1 MCYSLKRLL
10 EIPVLIHRVDALT
23 LGLVTKI
30 TNAITFKR
38 SLMDVLILAMVLA
51 KITTAIIFKA
61 QLAKQDV
68 LTVVTGAH
76 KVISAKG
83 RLVKIL
89 VIPLLISKVQ
99 SVLMPEHVL
108 IQETIQL

>member
-1 MCYSLKRLL
+1 
-10 EIPVLIHRVDALT
+10 
-23 LGLVTKI
+23 
-30 TNAITFKR
+30 
-38 SLMDVLILAMVLA
+38 
-51 KITTAIIFKA
+51 
-61 QLAKQDV
+61 
-68 LTVVTGAH
+68 VVTGAH

-108 IQETIQL
+108 IRETIQL

>member
-1 MCYSLKRLL
+1 VVSG
-10 EIPVLIHRVDALT
+10 VA
-23 LGLVTKI
+23 KI
-30 TNAITFKR
+30 TTAITFEAD
-38 SLMDVLILAMVLA
+38 LMDVIILALGVT

-61 QLAKQDV
+61 HLAKQDV